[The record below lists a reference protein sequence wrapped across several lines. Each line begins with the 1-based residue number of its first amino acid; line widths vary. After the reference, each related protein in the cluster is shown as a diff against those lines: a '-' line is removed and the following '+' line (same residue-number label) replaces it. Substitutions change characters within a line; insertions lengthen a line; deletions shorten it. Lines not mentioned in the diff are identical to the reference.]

1 MTGYCIK
8 VTWPGEQ
15 SWLTTHLESIAIALP
30 GRLPIQHPLT
40 DQGSIYS
47 PRIWN
52 NSMEVWHIIFFNLQE
67 IRVVWISTTHLWVQG
82 TSPSLTGKT
91 MPGVP
96 GVVPTSIQTLHIK
109 WITNIQGFHQGL
121 QLFLN
126 PLLILRY
133 LVYVEVSLLCSIPTT
148 VYTATDSIVYQVAL
162 LPSNNGLCSSR

>member
-1 MTGYCIK
+1 
-8 VTWPGEQ
+8 
-15 SWLTTHLESIAIALP
+15 
-30 GRLPIQHPLT
+30 
-40 DQGSIYS
+40 
-47 PRIWN
+47 
-52 NSMEVWHIIFFNLQE
+52 
-67 IRVVWISTTHLWVQG
+67 
-82 TSPSLTGKT
+82 

-109 WITNIQGFHQGL
+109 WVTNIQGFHQGL